1 MKECGSRVLAQIT
14 SPVIS
19 EVSVFVSASRYQD
32 LRSQLFQKSADTLG
46 QFSMFAVIQTFKTL
60 LFCNID
66 IDTLIGYYYTIYE
79 QLNAFTLWKKHY
91 EQTDQLHATTSLP
104 VLESMIPWLIV
115 HLDCENVFSPWHSV
129 IGSSSCENDVSHNFI
144 FNLLHV
150 RSK

>member
-79 QLNAFTLWKKHY
+79 QLNAFTL
-91 EQTDQLHATTSLP
+91 
-104 VLESMIPWLIV
+104 
-115 HLDCENVFSPWHSV
+115 
-129 IGSSSCENDVSHNFI
+129 
-144 FNLLHV
+144 
-150 RSK
+150 